1 MNDNQAKC
9 ICTPQG
15 YSPECPETFYQ
26 GGRML
31 HAIEVELKPEP
42 RIFAATKELISR
54 KPLAI
59 EDNELPNLIPGNSGE
74 PRVPDIAYED
84 VENCFPENLSKRVV
98 PTRING
104 RTEMV
109 DSEALVESRRDVL
122 RRFEALN
129 ISGKSL
135 TDISIGGYT
144 VDLTKAAQKA
154 SAVAPLPPAKL
165 PKIYIDSD
173 MNFLHHFF
181 QGLERL
187 VGREKILS
195 IVNQERYYTTE
206 DLVLLPLIEDIIK
219 IGYERKDTNLTVFTK
234 SVLSSTFECDEKAGS
249 DQEERGL
256 LVAANLWGFQYIE
269 CGMELK
275 EADLRMWLSVSY
287 SHFRTLYFNTFK
299 DSGVP
304 AFALEGVQTRYEAIF
319 PRVKRSITEPVES
332 QRYDDFT
339 IEEPERRSHR
349 HSDAVSR
356 TSRRTRRSHRHEQTL
371 GSILFGN
378 RN

>member
-1 MNDNQAKC
+1 
-9 ICTPQG
+9 
-15 YSPECPETFYQ
+15 
-26 GGRML
+26 ML
-31 HAIEVELKPEP
+31 HAIEVEIKQEP
-42 RIFAATKELISR
+42 RIFTATKELISR

-59 EDNELPNLIPGNSGE
+59 DDNKLPKLIPDDG
-74 PRVPDIAYED
+74 RVPGLPEVGYED
-84 VENCFPENLSKRVV
+84 IEDCFPEGLSKRPV
-98 PTRING
+98 PSRING
-104 RTEMV
+104 RTEMMNS
-109 DSEALVESRRDVL
+109 DDLIESRRDIL
-122 RRFEALN
+122 RKFEALN
-129 ISGKSL
+129 ISGRSL

-195 IVNQERYYTTE
+195 IVNQDRYYTTE
-206 DLVLLPLIEDIIK
+206 DLVLLPLIESIIK

-275 EADLRMWLSVSY
+275 EADLRMWLSISY

-319 PRVKRSITEPVES
+319 PRVSRSMTEPVGS
-332 QRYDDFT
+332 QKYDEFAVEDH
-339 IEEPERRSHR
+339 ERRSHK
-349 HSDAVSR
+349 HSDTASR
-356 TSRRTRRSHRHEQTL
+356 VSRRTRRGHRHEPTL
-371 GSILFGN
+371 GSLLFGN

>member
-1 MNDNQAKC
+1 MAENQAKC

-31 HAIEVELKPEP
+31 HAIEVEIKPEP
-42 RIFAATKELISR
+42 RIFAATRELISR

-59 EDNELPNLIPGNSGE
+59 DDNVLPELIPSDGSE
-74 PRVPDIAYED
+74 PRKSDVGYED
-84 VENCFPENLSKRVV
+84 VENCFPEGLSKRLV
-98 PTRING
+98 PNRING
-104 RTEMV
+104 RTEMI
-109 DSEALVESRRDVL
+109 DSENLVESRRDVL

-129 ISGKSL
+129 ISGRSL

-249 DQEERGL
+249 DQVERGL

-304 AFALEGVQTRYEAIF
+304 AFALEGVQTRYETIF
-319 PRVKRSITEPVES
+319 PRVTRSNTDSVDS
-332 QRYDDFT
+332 SKYDDFA
-339 IEEPERRSHR
+339 IEEHERRSHR
-349 HSDAVSR
+349 HSDTVSR
-356 TSRRTRRSHRHEQTL
+356 SSRRTRRTHRHEPTL
-371 GSILFGN
+371 GSLLFGIKH
-378 RN
+378 

>member
-1 MNDNQAKC
+1 
-9 ICTPQG
+9 
-15 YSPECPETFYQ
+15 
-26 GGRML
+26 ML
-31 HAIEVELKPEP
+31 HAIEVEKKAEA
-42 RIFAATKELISR
+42 RIFTASKELISR

-59 EDNELPNLIPGNSGE
+59 EDDEIPDLIPEAGSE
-74 PRVPDIAYED
+74 TRVPDVGYED
-84 VENCFPENLSKRVV
+84 VERCFPEGLSKRVM

-109 DSEALVESRRDVL
+109 NSDDLVESRRDVL

-129 ISGKSL
+129 ISGRSL

-144 VDLTKAAQKA
+144 VDLSKAAQKA
-154 SAVAPLPPAKL
+154 STVAPLPPAKL

-234 SVLSSTFECDEKAGS
+234 SVLSSTFECDEKSGS
-249 DQEERGL
+249 DQDERGL

-275 EADLRMWLSVSY
+275 EADLRMWLSISY

-319 PRVKRSITEPVES
+319 PRVKRSVTEPIDS
-332 QRYDDFT
+332 QKYDDFSV
-339 IEEPERRSHR
+339 EETERRSHR
-349 HSDAVSR
+349 HSDTSSR
-356 TSRRTRRSHRHEQTL
+356 VSRRTRRTHKHEQTL
-371 GSILFGN
+371 GSLLFGN